1 MTLRSETLPPLPTA
15 GLPAA
20 APPPRLRPPA
30 PEPVAADLPWYRLI
44 ASFRTNALP
53 SWTHRAYEE
62 PIVPRRVLGRTSL
75 LISAPEAIRDVLV
88 DRHERFGRTPAGIRI
103 LRPVVGNG
111 LLLSDG
117 EAWRHQRRTLAP
129 AFTPRAVDLLVP
141 HILASVRE
149 TIADLRARSRRG
161 EEPVDLLAAM
171 QFLALDV
178 AGRTMF
184 SLEMDRHGPALRAM
198 FQQYNRNLGR
208 PRLLD
213 FLMPIGIP
221 NPYDLARRRF
231 QAKWMG
237 LIERIMTDRRKT
249 SDGGAAA
256 GARDLFDLMLAARDP
271 ETGAAFAPTQL
282 RDQVATM
289 ILAGHETTAVAMF
302 WSLYLLA
309 LAPEWQ
315 ERIAEEAA
323 ASSDDPAA
331 ASLVQTRAVVDE
343 AMRLYPPAFAIV
355 RSAREDGAIGGWPIR
370 RGDTIVIAPWVLHRH
385 RMLWR
390 DPAVF
395 DPTRF
400 LPGAATPVDR
410 FAYLPFGVG
419 PRVCIGAH
427 FALTEAT
434 LALAALV
441 RTFRIELANPARPV
455 LPVAVVTT
463 QPDHPPPFR
472 LYPR

>member
-1 MTLRSETLPPLPTA
+1 MTLRSETLPHLPPA

-20 APPPRLRPPA
+20 APPARFRPPA
-30 PEPVAADLPWYRLI
+30 PEPVTADLPWYRLI

-53 SWTHRAYEE
+53 TWTQRAYEE
-62 PIVPRRVLGRTSL
+62 PIVPRRVFGRTSL
-75 LISAPEAIRDVLV
+75 LISAPEAIRDVLI
-88 DRHERFGRTPAGIRI
+88 DRHEKFGRTPASIRI
-103 LRPVVGNG
+103 LQPVVGNG

-149 TIADLRARSRRG
+149 TIADLEVRSRRG

-171 QFLALDV
+171 QFLALDI

-198 FQQYNRNLGR
+198 FQRYNRTLGR

-231 QAKWMG
+231 HAKWMG
-237 LIERIMTDRRKT
+237 LVERIMADRRKT
-249 SDGGAAA
+249 SGDAAA

-271 ETGAAFAPTQL
+271 ETGAAFSPVQL

-309 LAPEWQ
+309 MAPEWQ
-315 ERIAEEAA
+315 ERIAGEATD
-323 ASSDDPAA
+323 SGDDPAA

-355 RSAREDGAIGGWPIR
+355 RLARRDDVIGGRPVK
-370 RGDTIVIAPWVLHRH
+370 RGDTIIIAPWVLHRH

-390 DPAVF
+390 DPALF
-395 DPTRF
+395 DPARF
-400 LPGAATPVDR
+400 LPGAPPVDR
-410 FAYLPFGVG
+410 FAYLPFGIG

-441 RTFRIELANPARPV
+441 RTFRIELADPARPV
-455 LPVAVVTT
+455 LPAAVITT
-463 QPDHPPPFR
+463 QPDHAPSFR
-472 LYPR
+472 LRRR